1 MSDVLKK
8 DKKSKDGVSKPS
20 KKDSNK
26 DESAKKQ
33 RKEAAA
39 KAFTL
44 LADEKAVD
52 PALSSL
58 FAVRPV
64 SKFAPAEVNERED
77 VPEGQSNTSNGEVA
91 PKVPNGHGLN
101 DTPQLDEL
109 LHNARNDIPD
119 RKRKRKRRDADENL
133 EAEYL
138 DRLAR
143 DDERDAVKRR
153 KGEKAVLA
161 ETEVEEELPQ
171 PDAMS
176 DAADDDAIDDVAIDV
191 DAIDDDAASPPPQH
205 ETQQTADENILK
217 ANRTVFL
224 GNVATSAI
232 TSKAA
237 RKTLL
242 THLASFFDEVSAT
255 KEQDA
260 KHTIESIRFRSTPYA
275 TAIPKKAAYAR
286 KEVMDATTKSTNAY
300 AIYSS
305 TQLAR
310 EAAKRLNGTLVLDR
324 HLRVDE
330 IAHPAVTDH
339 RRCVFVGNLG
349 FVDDESNIQ
358 QANEDEGREVRKRG
372 KEPSDVEEGLWR
384 TFSRCGTV
392 ESVRVIRDSTTR
404 VGKGIA
410 YVQFEDPNAVEA
422 ALLYNEK
429 KFPPML
435 PRKLRVTRAKAVK
448 RNAKPDSG
456 RPTNRGPNS
465 TGYQRKVTGEER
477 SQAGRAGKLFG
488 RAGAANM
495 RKPPGRGGR
504 RGDPMH
510 SADNPNNTKL
520 GDGTPRAAGI
530 KRPEDFVF
538 EGHRASNKSGKTGL
552 KLGGKSKGKSKGKPT
567 TRSSK
572 RGTAFKAG
580 AGRKK
585 TG

>member
-1 MSDVLKK
+1 MSDKVRKS
-8 DKKSKDGVSKPS
+8 KKSDEDGVSKRS
-20 KKDSNK
+20 KKDSKK
-26 DESAKKQ
+26 DESMKKQ
-33 RKEAAA
+33 RKAAAA

-44 LADEKAVD
+44 LADERAVD
-52 PALSSL
+52 PTLSSL
-58 FAVRPV
+58 FAVRV
-64 SKFAPAEVNERED
+64 SVERED
-77 VPEGQSNTSNGEVA
+77 VPEGESETSDGDVV
-91 PKVPNGHGLN
+91 PKTSTSHGQRSVPELE
-101 DTPQLDEL
+101 EL
-109 LHNARNDIPD
+109 LDNAPNDVPD

-138 DRLAR
+138 DKLAR

-153 KGEKAVLA
+153 KGDKAVPA
-161 ETEVEEELPQ
+161 EAEVEEELPL
-171 PDAMS
+171 PDGPS
-176 DAADDDAIDDVAIDV
+176 DAVDEDVIDEDAIDE
-191 DAIDDDAASPPPQH
+191 DAASPPPQH
-205 ETQQTADENILK
+205 ETQQTADENVQK

-242 THLASFFDEVSAT
+242 THLASFFDEVSAP
-255 KEQDA
+255 KDQDA
-260 KHTIESIRFRSTPYA
+260 KHKVESIRFRSTPYV

-300 AIYSS
+300 AVYSS
-305 TQLAR
+305 SQLTR
-310 EAAKRLNGTLVLDR
+310 EAAKRLNGTMVLDR

-488 RAGAANM
+488 RAGAAQI
-495 RKPPGRGGR
+495 RKPAGRGGR

-520 GDGTPRAAGI
+520 GDGAPRSAGI

-552 KLGGKSKGKSKGKPT
+552 KLGGKSKGKAKGKPT
-567 TRSSK
+567 TRSAK

>member
-1 MSDVLKK
+1 MSDKLK
-8 DKKSKDGVSKPS
+8 KKSKDGVSKRPKEDS
-20 KKDSNK
+20 KKDK
-26 DESAKKQ
+26 SAKKQ
-33 RKEAAA
+33 KMEAAA

-52 PALSSL
+52 PTLSSL
-58 FAVRPV
+58 FAARPAPKPRPADTIERDDV
-64 SKFAPAEVNERED
+64 SEEEPDIADGDNGQEIAISHDPED
-77 VPEGQSNTSNGEVA
+77 VPQ
-91 PKVPNGHGLN
+91 LN
-101 DTPQLDEL
+101 EL
-109 LHNARNDIPD
+109 LESAPSDVPD
-119 RKRKRKRRDADENL
+119 GKRKRKRRDADENL

-143 DDERDAVKRR
+143 DDERDAAKRR
-153 KGEKAVLA
+153 RGDTAVPVEA
-161 ETEVEEELPQ
+161 EVEEDALS
-171 PDAMS
+171 PDAPS
-176 DAADDDAIDDVAIDV
+176 AAADEDE
-191 DAIDDDAASPPPQH
+191 IDDDAASPPPQH
-205 ETQQTADENILK
+205 ETQQTADENVLK

-242 THLASFFDEVSAT
+242 THLASFFDDLPKA
-255 KEQDA
+255 QDA
-260 KHTIESIRFRSTPYA
+260 KHKVESIRFRSTPYA
-275 TAIPKKAAYAR
+275 PAIPKKAAFAR

-305 TQLAR
+305 PQLAR
-310 EAAKRLNGTLVLDR
+310 EAAKRLNGTVVLDR

-330 IAHPAVTDH
+330 IAHPAAIDH

-456 RPTNRGPNS
+456 RPMHRGPNA

-488 RAGAANM
+488 RAGAAKL
-495 RKPPGRGGR
+495 RKPGGRGGR
-504 RGDPMH
+504 GEAMY

-520 GDGTPRAAGI
+520 GDGAPRLGAI

-538 EGHRASNKSGKTGL
+538 EGHRASSKSGKTGL
-552 KLGGKSKGKSKGKPT
+552 KLGGKAKGKAKGKPT
-567 TRSSK
+567 TRSAK
-572 RGTAFKAG
+572 RGTAFKAA
-580 AGRKK
+580 AGKK
-585 TG
+585 KSG

>member
-1 MSDVLKK
+1 MSDKV
-8 DKKSKDGVSKPS
+8 KKSKKSDEDRVSKRS
-20 KKDSNK
+20 KKDSKK
-26 DESAKKQ
+26 DENVKKQ

-52 PALSSL
+52 PTLSSL

-64 SKFAPAEVNERED
+64 AKPTPTQAVERED
-77 VPEGQSNTSNGEVA
+77 VPEGESETSDGDVV
-91 PKVPNGHGLN
+91 PKTSTSHGQRSVPELE
-101 DTPQLDEL
+101 EL
-109 LHNARNDIPD
+109 LDNAPNDVPD

-138 DRLAR
+138 DKLAR

-153 KGEKAVLA
+153 KGDKAVPA
-161 ETEVEEELPQ
+161 EAEVEEELPL
-171 PDAMS
+171 PDAPS
-176 DAADDDAIDDVAIDV
+176 DAANEDVIDENAIDE
-191 DAIDDDAASPPPQH
+191 DAASPPPQH
-205 ETQQTADENILK
+205 ETQQTADENVQK

-242 THLASFFDEVSAT
+242 THLASFFDEVSAP
-255 KEQDA
+255 KDQDA
-260 KHTIESIRFRSTPYA
+260 KHKVESIRFRSTPYA

-300 AIYSS
+300 AVYSS
-305 TQLAR
+305 SQLTR
-310 EAAKRLNGTLVLDR
+310 EAAKRLNGTMVLDR

-488 RAGAANM
+488 RAGAAQIG
-495 RKPPGRGGR
+495 KPVGRGGR

-520 GDGTPRAAGI
+520 GDGAPRSAGI

-552 KLGGKSKGKSKGKPT
+552 KLGGKSKGKAKGKPT
-567 TRSSK
+567 TRSAK

>member
-1 MSDVLKK
+1 MSDKV
-8 DKKSKDGVSKPS
+8 KKSKKSDEDGVSKRS
-20 KKDSNK
+20 KKDSKK
-26 DESAKKQ
+26 DESVKKQ
-33 RKEAAA
+33 RKAAAA

-44 LADEKAVD
+44 LADERAVD
-52 PALSSL
+52 PTLSSL

-64 SKFAPAEVNERED
+64 AKPTPTQAVERED
-77 VPEGQSNTSNGEVA
+77 VPEGESETSDGDVV
-91 PKVPNGHGLN
+91 PKTSTSHGQRSVPELE
-101 DTPQLDEL
+101 EL
-109 LHNARNDIPD
+109 LDNAPNDVPD

-138 DRLAR
+138 DKLAR

-153 KGEKAVLA
+153 KGDKAVPA
-161 ETEVEEELPQ
+161 EAEVEEELPL
-171 PDAMS
+171 PDAPS
-176 DAADDDAIDDVAIDV
+176 DAADEDEIDEDAIDE
-191 DAIDDDAASPPPQH
+191 DAASPPPQH
-205 ETQQTADENILK
+205 ETQQTADENVQK

-242 THLASFFDEVSAT
+242 THLASFFDEVSAP
-255 KEQDA
+255 KDQDA
-260 KHTIESIRFRSTPYA
+260 KHKVESIRFRSTPYA

-300 AIYSS
+300 AVYSS
-305 TQLAR
+305 SQLTR
-310 EAAKRLNGTLVLDR
+310 EAAKRLNVQWCWIDICASTR
-324 HLRVDE
+324 SR
-330 IAHPAVTDH
+330 IPQ
-339 RRCVFVGNLG
+339 RCVFVGNLG

-448 RNAKPDSG
+448 RNAKPDSA

-488 RAGAANM
+488 RAGAAQI
-495 RKPPGRGGR
+495 RKPAGQGGR

-520 GDGTPRAAGI
+520 GDGAPLRPVSSGRRTLCSRAI
-530 KRPEDFVF
+530 ELRTNLV
-538 EGHRASNKSGKTGL
+538 R
-552 KLGGKSKGKSKGKPT
+552 
-567 TRSSK
+567 
-572 RGTAFKAG
+572 RG
-580 AGRKK
+580 
-585 TG
+585 